1 MLRRF
6 SLLISILLVATLV
19 LAACGRGREEPAEQP
34 AAPAAEE
41 PAEEEPAEEEPAEEE
56 PAEEA
61 EEPAASEEVT
71 ATEELTETEEAGAT
85 DEVTETEEAGATDEV
100 TETEEAGAAEGVTE
114 TEEAGAT
121 EGVTE
126 TEEAGAGE
134 EVTSTE
140 EVTATEEAGDE
151 PAAEP
156 TEEAAEEGAAVEFNG
171 GLAVNPPDKAGQ
183 DIVVFDVPKLI
194 GIDYFNATG
203 QGMQEAAE
211 ELGNVTVTQ
220 DGPTEG
226 RVDRQI
232 EFIDNFITQQPDAIV
247 YASNDPVAIAPVLES
262 ALAAGIHVVGY
273 DADAEPQARTFFVNQ
288 ASFEAI
294 GKALIDSMVAQ
305 VGEEAQVAIVT
316 SSLTAPN
323 QNAWIEEMTKYRDA
337 NYPGL
342 EFVDT
347 RPSEEDQNLAFQ
359 VTNDLLLAYPDL
371 AGVFG
376 LSSVAFPGAA
386 EAVTQADR
394 CGEVAVVGLSTPNT
408 MRPYVEDGCVADV
421 VLWNPVDLG
430 YATIYA
436 VRALIDGELTPEST
450 TLNAGRLGEL
460 QINGSEILLG
470 DPFIYT
476 AENIA
481 DFNF

>member
-1 MLRRF
+1 MQRRI
-6 SLLISILLVATLV
+6 SVLLSILLVAMLV
-19 LAACGRGREEPAEQP
+19 LAACGGGGAEP
-34 AAPAAEE
+34 PAAEP
-41 PAEEEPAEEEPAEEE
+41 PAAEATEAPADAEA

-61 EEPAASEEVT
+61 EEPAEAEEPE
-71 ATEELTETEEAGAT
+71 ATEEPAEEPAE
-85 DEVTETEEAGATDEV
+85 EVTETEEVTDTEEM
-100 TETEEAGAAEGVTE
+100 TETEEVTE
-114 TEEAGAT
+114 AEET
-121 EGVTE
+121 TD
-126 TEEAGAGE
+126 
-134 EVTSTE
+134 
-140 EVTATEEAGDE
+140 TAEAGD
-151 PAAEP
+151 AV
-156 TEEAAEEGAAVEFNG
+156 AVEYNG
-171 GLAVNPPDKAGQ
+171 GTAVNAPDKAGQ

-194 GIDYFNATG
+194 GIDYFNATR
-203 QGMQEAAE
+203 QGMEEAAA
-211 ELGNVTVTQ
+211 ELGNVTYTQ

-247 YASNDPVAIAPVLES
+247 FASNDPVAIAPVLEK
-262 ALAAGIHVVGY
+262 ALEAGIHVVGY
-273 DADAEPQARTFFVNQ
+273 DADAEPQAREFFVNQ
-288 ASFEAI
+288 ASFEAL
-294 GKALIDSMVAQ
+294 GRALVESMVAQ

-359 VTNDLLLAYPDL
+359 ATNDLLLAYPDL

-386 EAVTQADR
+386 EAVMQAGR
-394 CGEVAVVGLSTPNT
+394 CGEVAVVGLSTPNS
-408 MRPYVEDGCVADV
+408 MRQYVQEGCVEDV

-460 QINGSEILLG
+460 QVQGSEILLG
-470 DPFIYT
+470 DPFIFT
-476 AENIA
+476 AENID

>member
-1 MLRRF
+1 MQRRWIV
-6 SLLISILLVATLV
+6 LLSILVIFTLA
-19 LAACGRGREEPAEQP
+19 LAGCGGGGEEPAAEE
-34 AAPAAEE
+34 AAPAAQEAA
-41 PAEEEPAEEEPAEEE
+41 PAEEAAAEPTEAPAEEAAAEPTEA
-56 PAEEA
+56 PA
-61 EEPAASEEVT
+61 EEPAAE
-71 ATEELTETEEAGAT
+71 ATEAP
-85 DEVTETEEAGATDEV
+85 
-100 TETEEAGAAEGVTE
+100 AE
-114 TEEAGAT
+114 
-121 EGVTE
+121 
-126 TEEAGAGE
+126 
-134 EVTSTE
+134 
-140 EVTATEEAGDE
+140 E
-151 PAAEP
+151 PAAEATEAP
-156 TEEAAEEGAAVEFNG
+156 AEEAAAEAAPAEFNG
-171 GLAVNPPDKAGQ
+171 GLAVNAPDKAGQ

-211 ELGNVTVTQ
+211 ELGSVTITQ

-232 EFIDNFITQQPDAIV
+232 EFIDNFVTQGADAIV
-247 YASNDPVAIAPVLES
+247 FASNDPVAIAPVLEK
-262 ALAAGIHVVGY
+262 ALEAGIHVVGY

-288 ASFEAI
+288 ATFEAI

-305 VGEEAQVAIVT
+305 VGPEAQVAIVT

-323 QNAWIEEMTKYRDA
+323 QNAWIAEMTKYRDE

-371 AGVFG
+371 KGVFG

-386 EAVTQADR
+386 EAVKQSGK

-408 MRPYVEDGCVADV
+408 MRPYVQEGCVKDV

-436 VRALIDGELTPEST
+436 VRALVDGELAPGAT

-460 QINGSEILLG
+460 EIQGSEILLG

-476 AENIA
+476 AENID